1 MLLAIMFGI
10 IALVCFVYGLRQLR
24 KVWQSRGQPMNL
36 WELTLICVVLVASAV
51 GFWRALIELGIVG
64 GP

>member
-10 IALVCFVYGLRQLR
+10 IALVCFGYGLRQMR
-24 KVWQSRGQPMNL
+24 KVWQSQEPMNL

-51 GFWRALIELGIVG
+51 GFWRALVELGIVG